1 VLQEA
6 EVKGVDQDE
15 GLSKMLDSGSSS
27 EDENKK
33 KDDKDKDEVKN
44 YSHFCSIQRWKSQR
58 IKIYRLG
65 YRTRRRTRT
74 RCRITDT
81 TVVSRD
87 GNHKE

>member
-1 VLQEA
+1 MEKVTEDRFIGLSDWLALSMLQEA

-44 YSHFCSIQRWKSQR
+44 YSHYCST
-58 IKIYRLG
+58 YPG
-65 YRTRRRTRT
+65 ME
-74 RCRITDT
+74 ITK
-81 TVVSRD
+81 
-87 GNHKE
+87 NKNP